1 MKRWLV
7 RIGYGL
13 AGLVVLALV
22 VVAAAWVWSG
32 RRMERRYAVAA
43 DRIVVPGDSAAVA
56 RGRHVARAVGM
67 CTDCHGDD
75 FGGKVMIDDPLM
87 GRLVASNLT
96 RGRGGVGGRY
106 TDADWLRAILHG
118 IRADG
123 RSLVYMPAQMFRNL
137 GDEDVAALVAYLK
150 TLPPVDREQPAT
162 RVGLIA
168 RMAHV
173 SGSMQLLPAELIAHD
188 SPRPAAPPAGA
199 TVAYGEHL
207 TRVAGCRACH
217 GMDLS
222 GQSGA
227 MPGAANLTPAGRLGS
242 WSEADFV
249 RVLRTGVR
257 PDGSALAKEMPW
269 RVTSR
274 MTDEELGA
282 LWMYLR
288 TVPAKAGK
296 QRA

>member
-1 MKRWLV
+1 
-7 RIGYGL
+7 
-13 AGLVVLALV
+13 
-22 VVAAAWVWSG
+22 
-32 RRMERRYAVAA
+32 
-43 DRIVVPGDSAAVA
+43 
-56 RGRHVARAVGM
+56 
-67 CTDCHGDD
+67 
-75 FGGKVMIDDPLM
+75 
-87 GRLVASNLT
+87 
-96 RGRGGVGGRY
+96 
-106 TDADWLRAILHG
+106 
-118 IRADG
+118 
-123 RSLVYMPAQMFRNL
+123 MPAQMFRNL

-207 TRVAGCRACH
+207 TRVAGCKACH